1 MYTSPEKEAKS
12 RRSTIPASAN
22 AKASPAAGDV
32 RYHHPDWVGASTTPK
47 KVLKVQTRQRLSST
61 SLTTV
66 PLASN
71 GYESDDQSLL
81 LY

>member
-47 KVLKVQTRQRLSST
+47 KALKVQTRARLST
-61 SLTTV
+61 ASLSSV
-66 PLASN
+66 PLSA
-71 GYESDDQSLL
+71 GYESDDNSLL